1 MPHFPIRDTQCRN
14 PPVGAVADRK
24 DGVSLNGIRCNNRED
39 RRRNGDAK
47 KGRGTRRLTITMR
60 TLVPKDPY
68 WGNDFRDRESGVGVK
83 GTV

>member
-1 MPHFPIRDTQCRN
+1 MGFDVIAEKPE
-14 PPVGAVADRK
+14 GA
-24 DGVSLNGIRCNNRED
+24 GG
-39 RRRNGDAK
+39 GAK

-68 WGNDFRDRESGVGVK
+68 WGNDSLNRESGVGVK